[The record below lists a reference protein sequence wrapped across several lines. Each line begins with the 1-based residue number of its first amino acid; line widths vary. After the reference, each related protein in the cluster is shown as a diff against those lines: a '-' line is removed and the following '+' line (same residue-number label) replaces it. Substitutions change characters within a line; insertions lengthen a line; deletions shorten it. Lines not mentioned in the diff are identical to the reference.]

1 MEIKI
6 FFFYSVIECRCCS
19 LLYLHRFFPRQLQS
33 FYMETDLYCTIL
45 IIFDTKMSCQKK
57 QHLTTEHISVVR
69 YIEVYIC
76 NDDLPVSLLLL
87 LLFFSPPVL
96 GMRVSRVKSVS
107 AGGGGRFS
115 SLKTSLRFEMI
126 PHVRIKSP

>member
-1 MEIKI
+1 
-6 FFFYSVIECRCCS
+6 
-19 LLYLHRFFPRQLQS
+19 
-33 FYMETDLYCTIL
+33 
-45 IIFDTKMSCQKK
+45 MSKTN
-57 QHLTTEHISVVR
+57 LTTEHISVVR

-87 LLFFSPPVL
+87 LFFFPPVL
-96 GMRVSRVKSVS
+96 GVRVSRVKSVS

>member
-1 MEIKI
+1 
-6 FFFYSVIECRCCS
+6 
-19 LLYLHRFFPRQLQS
+19 
-33 FYMETDLYCTIL
+33 METDLYCTIL

-87 LLFFSPPVL
+87 LLLFFFPPVL
-96 GMRVSRVKSVS
+96 GVRVRRVKSVS
-107 AGGGGRFS
+107 AGGGQI
-115 SLKTSLRFEMI
+115 LQ
-126 PHVRIKSP
+126 P